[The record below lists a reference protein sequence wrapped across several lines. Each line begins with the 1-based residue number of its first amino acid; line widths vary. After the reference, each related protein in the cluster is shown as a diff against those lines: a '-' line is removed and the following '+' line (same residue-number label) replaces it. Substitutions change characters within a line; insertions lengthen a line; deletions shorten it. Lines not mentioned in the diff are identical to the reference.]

1 MDEVRVDELAEG
13 LDGQVDTYTVSQDYK
28 YKLDGPVDKLHQH
41 ADKLYVDKDNE
52 LVDGMEGQ
60 EDDLKKDEEEHN
72 FLGTIFWTL
81 SHNIGIEPMKVKD
94 DADWEIA
101 AHANLEECME
111 ECGGGTDVNVKDDAM
126 RTYLNNTNLLSKRIV
141 NATISVE
148 AHLQES

>member
-1 MDEVRVDELAEG
+1 MYYRNPLEE
-13 LDGQVDTYTVSQDYK
+13 GQVDTYTVSQDFK
-28 YKLDGPVDKLHQH
+28 CKLDVPVDKLHQH
-41 ADKLYVDKDNE
+41 ADRLYVDKEDE
-52 LVDGMEGQ
+52 LVDGDVDGMEGQ
-60 EDDLKKDEEEHN
+60 EDDLKKDVEEHN
-72 FLGTIFWTL
+72 FLDTIL
-81 SHNIGIEPMKVKD
+81 ANIGIEPMKVKD

-148 AHLQES
+148 THLQ